1 MPFIVACAAVSA
13 TVAAGGCG
21 PPGRDRGA
29 LGTSEERLL
38 PRIVAEQEGRVHQ
51 AVAVLTEIEDD
62 VRALRL
68 RQRMLIEHG
77 RPDLADAL
85 EPEVQDKEAQIKV
98 LRRRAADAQDALAA
112 YRAFAARAGVAL
124 PAHQRDDETDVR
136 TVAAR

>member
-1 MPFIVACAAVSA
+1 MLFVMASAAFFA
-13 TVAAGGCG
+13 TFAAGACG
-21 PPGRDRGA
+21 PPGRGRGA

-38 PRIVAEQEGRVHQ
+38 PRIVAEQEGRVRQ

-68 RQRMLIEHG
+68 RQRMLLEHG

-85 EPEVQDKEAQIKV
+85 EQEVQDKEAQIKV
-98 LRRRAADAQDALAA
+98 LRRRVDDAQDALAA

-124 PAHQRDDETDVR
+124 PSHQHDDETGVR